1 MQSKWYRDGLQFECT
16 ACGACCSGEPG
27 YVWVDRREIAE
38 MAAALDI
45 DQAEFHRRFVRRVGT
60 RSSLV
65 EYPDGDCIFL
75 DPETRRCLVYQAR
88 PVQCRT
94 WPFWSSNLSS
104 PQAWDET
111 CKACPGAGTG
121 KLYTLEEIELSRKKK
136 SV

>member
-1 MQSKWYRDGLQFECT
+1 MSAKWYRDGLQFECT
-16 ACGACCSGEPG
+16 GCGACCSGEPG
-27 YVWVDRREIAE
+27 YVWVNSQEIVD

-45 DQAEFHRRFVRRVGT
+45 APSEFRRRFVRRVGN
-60 RSSLV
+60 RMSLV

-75 DPETRRCLVYQAR
+75 DPETRKCLVYQAR
-88 PVQCRT
+88 PVQCRS

-104 PQAWDET
+104 PQAWEAT
-111 CKACPGAGTG
+111 CKTCPGAGTG